1 MEVILEFLLML
12 FWDTIK
18 TLALQWLIDYFKE
31 WRASRKSMALN
42 Y

>member
-1 MEVILEFLLML
+1 MEAILEFLLSL

-31 WRASRKSMALN
+31 WWSSRKSMALN